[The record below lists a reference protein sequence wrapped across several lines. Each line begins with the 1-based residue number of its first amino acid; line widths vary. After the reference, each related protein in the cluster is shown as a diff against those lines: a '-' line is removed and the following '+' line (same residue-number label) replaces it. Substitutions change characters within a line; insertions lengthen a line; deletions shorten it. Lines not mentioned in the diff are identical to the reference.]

1 MGKYYVYDPLDS
13 QRKRR
18 NRGLLRCMVDEI
30 KMSNFCQVCGIED
43 PEHPEIFDFD
53 HQHNKKACIS
63 NTIQQA
69 WGWDNAFAEI
79 KKCTIL
85 CSNCHRI
92 KTRKDR
98 DNNVT
103 HVIIESDQLELF

>member
-1 MGKYYVYDPLDS
+1 MGKYYTYDPLDS
-13 QRKRR
+13 VRKKSQRSFLR
-18 NRGLLRCMVDEI
+18 NQIDEI
-30 KMSNFCQVCGIED
+30 KMSNFCQICGIED
-43 PEHPEIFDFD
+43 PKHPEIFDFD

-92 KTRKDR
+92 KTKKDR

>member
-1 MGKYYVYDPLDS
+1 MGKYAYDPLDGK
-13 QRKRR
+13 RKRL
-18 NRGLLRCMVDEI
+18 NRVFLRCMIDEI

-43 PEHPEIFDFD
+43 PNHPEIFDFD
-53 HQHNKKACIS
+53 HQHDKKECIS
-63 NTIQQA
+63 NAVQQS
-69 WGWDNAFAEI
+69 WGWGRAFAEI

-98 DNNVT
+98 DNQIT
-103 HVIIESDQLELF
+103 HHIVESNQMELF